1 MFADDT
7 DPKNAPLCLEFSQQL
22 TQLCESNLFSGC
34 FDSIQI
40 ETSEQRRTLLHFAKS
55 FASAPISGFPVG
67 AYALGASGRIY
78 IGCNMEFSAVPLSCS
93 LHAEQSVILNA
104 WMHGEKEITELHISE
119 LPCGHCRQ
127 FLAELSER
135 ATLKIQIGRQVTDLA
150 TLLPL
155 SFGTQRNLGQGL
167 LDHPPHRLE
176 PVRPSKNDLHVR
188 AINAAMFSYT
198 PYTDNP
204 VGCAIECTGGK
215 QFAGRSAESV
225 AFNPSVPAIVCAL
238 NQKNLSSHRNESI
251 QSCILAKL
259 ATGINSQS
267 GLTRLLL
274 KGISAAE
281 VEIVILENHSVAHS

>member
-7 DPKNAPLCLEFSQQL
+7 SQNIAPLDLEFAQQL
-22 TQLCESNLFSGC
+22 SQLSNTTLFNGC
-34 FDSIQI
+34 FDSLQL
-40 ETSEQRRTLLHFAKS
+40 ENSEQRSALLNFAKS
-55 FASAPISGFPVG
+55 YANAPISGFQVG

-78 IGCNMEFSAVPLSCS
+78 IGCNLEFSGVPLSSS
-93 LHAEQSVILNA
+93 LHAEQSAILNA
-104 WMHGEKEITELHISE
+104 WMHGEHQIAELHISE

-135 ATLKIQIGRQVTDLA
+135 ESLKIQIGNQITDLS
-150 TLLPL
+150 TLLPF
-155 SFGTQRNLGQGL
+155 SFGGQRNAAHGL
-167 LDHPPHRLE
+167 LNNPPHQLE
-176 PVRPSKNDLHVR
+176 PVRPSTNDLQVR
-188 AINAAMFSYT
+188 AINAAMLSYT

-238 NQKNLSSHRNESI
+238 NQKNLSHYRRESI

-259 ATGINSQS
+259 ATGIHSQS
-267 GLTRLLL
+267 GHTRMLL

-281 VEIVILENHSVAHS
+281 VEIVLLENQQ